1 MRQSL
6 AFYLFSSTCLIN
18 DIIHEDSCK
27 ILNIVADF
35 QGSRIFDKSQNLVI
49 GSIDHIAPDKRTFYV

>member
-1 MRQSL
+1 M
-6 AFYLFSSTCLIN
+6 N
-18 DIIHEDSCK
+18 DIIHEHSCK

-35 QGSRIFDKSQNLVI
+35 QGSRIFDKSQNLMI